1 MKPYLSVLA
10 AALLVASPSL
20 ADMIAA
26 SPGVTLTEAAQ
37 AKFNHDTRPD
47 DRYIKPVPGNSG
59 IPASLYSSAGMSA
72 DDGWTLE
79 QVAAGKFDQEGIGQ
93 GALTNR
99 SVEFDGRPRLRH
111 EPRLFEAR
119 GGGEAQPRGGSR
131 DELPRD
137 RQRLSRLGALR
148 HGATSSVHGSARPL
162 RADPHLRSISVMTSQ
177 IIAMPPFTCSVCP
190 VT

>member
-10 AALLVASPSL
+10 AALLVASPAL

-79 QVAAGKFDQEGIGQ
+79 QVAAAKFDQDGHWPG
-93 GALTNR
+93 GA
-99 SVEFDGRPRLRH
+99 D
-111 EPRLFEAR
+111 
-119 GGGEAQPRGGSR
+119 
-131 DELPRD
+131 
-137 RQRLSRLGALR
+137 
-148 HGATSSVHGSARPL
+148 
-162 RADPHLRSISVMTSQ
+162 
-177 IIAMPPFTCSVCP
+177 
-190 VT
+190 